1 MLFKKEMPV
10 KKVFLFVL
18 AFIWIFFIICSI
30 YAQVPIQSAPQIK
43 VLFSPQDNCAQE
55 IITEVDRAKDY
66 VYVAMYYFTSRPIAQ
81 ALIRARDRN
90 VNVKVCLD
98 KEQLTYEYSKSRFL
112 DNKGINVKLIG
123 GSGIMH
129 NKFCIIDD
137 HITLTGSC
145 NWTVSADLK
154 NDENLL
160 VIESEEIAGI
170 YKEQFNRFWNGTH
183 IDTCEYIDESR
194 LEKIAVAKGVV
205 LPMPKPSSKGKYVGS
220 KKSNKFHHSYCKW
233 AQKINPKN
241 QIWFKSRQ
249 EAIDEGYVP
258 CKVCKP

>member
-1 MLFKKEMPV
+1 MLMKKISLF
-10 KKVFLFVL
+10 FLSFIL
-18 AFIWIFFIICSI
+18 AAFIIPSI
-30 YAQVPIQSAPQIK
+30 YAQTPTQIAPQIK

-55 IITEVDRAKDY
+55 IVSEIDKAKDY

-81 ALIRARDRN
+81 ALIRARDRG
-90 VNVKVCLD
+90 VDVKVCLD
-98 KEQLTYEYSKSRFL
+98 EEQPTYEYSKSRFL
-112 DNKGINVKLIG
+112 ENKGINMKLIG

-160 VIESEEIAGI
+160 IIESEEIARI
-170 YKEQFNRFWNGTH
+170 YKEQFNKYWNGTY
-183 IDTCEYIDESR
+183 IDTCEYRNESR
-194 LEKIAVAKGVV
+194 LEKVPVATGTV
-205 LPMPKPSSKGKYVGS
+205 LPMPKSSSKGKYVGHKKS
-220 KKSNKFHHSYCKW
+220 KKLHYPYCRW
-233 AQKINPKN
+233 AQKMNSEN

-249 EAIDEGYVP
+249 QAIDKGYVP

>member
-1 MLFKKEMPV
+1 MLM

-18 AFIWIFFIICSI
+18 PFIWISLVISPT
-30 YAQVPIQSAPQIK
+30 YAQTVIQAESQIK

-55 IITEVDRAKDY
+55 IVSEIDKAKDY

-81 ALIRARDRN
+81 ALTEAKDRGID
-90 VNVKVCLD
+90 VKVCLD
-98 KEQLTYEYSKSRFL
+98 KEQPTYEYSKSRFL
-112 DNKGINVKLIG
+112 ENKGITMKLIA

-137 HITLTGSC
+137 HITLTGSY
-145 NWTVSADLK
+145 NWTASADLK

-160 VIESEEIAGI
+160 IIKSKEIAAI
-170 YKEQFNRFWNGTH
+170 YKEQFNKFWNGAYV
-183 IDTCEYIDESR
+183 DTCEYKDKNR
-194 LEKIAVAKGVV
+194 LEKVPIAIGAA
-205 LPMPKPSSKGKYVGS
+205 LPISKSTYTGKFVGHKKS
-220 KKSNKFHHSYCKW
+220 KKFHYPYCRW
-233 AQKINPKN
+233 AEKMNPEN

-249 EAIDEGYVP
+249 EAVDKGYIP

>member
-1 MLFKKEMPV
+1 MNRKSLIFILSFI
-10 KKVFLFVL
+10 VFLTSPL
-18 AFIWIFFIICSI
+18 I
-30 YAQVPIQSAPQIK
+30 YAQSLSEQSIQIE
-43 VLFSPQDNCAQE
+43 VLFSPKDNCAQE
-55 IITEVDRAKDY
+55 IVSKIDKAKDY

-81 ALIRARDRN
+81 ALIRARDRG
-90 VNVKVCLD
+90 VDVRVCLD
-98 KEQLTYEYSKSRFL
+98 KEQPTYEYSKSRFL
-112 DNKGINVKLIG
+112 ENKGINMKLIG

-160 VIESEEIAGI
+160 IIESEEIARI
-170 YKEQFNRFWNGTH
+170 YKEQFNKFWNGTY
-183 IDTCEYIDESR
+183 IDTCEYKDESR
-194 LEKIAVAKGVV
+194 LEKIPVATGIV
-205 LPMPKPSSKGKYVGS
+205 LPMPKSSSKGKGEYVAS
-220 KKSNKFHHSYCKW
+220 KKSDKFHHPYCRW
-233 AQKINPKN
+233 AQRIKPEN

-249 EAIDEGYVP
+249 EAIDKGYVP